1 MRFFGMALAVVA
13 MAQSAN
19 AALLSCWDFNTANG
33 VNAVVTPGVTGTG
46 TAFTNVG
53 TAGSNGIDGAIA
65 SQRWATATNVS
76 NTSAD
81 PGDSKYNTFSFTNTG
96 AFNYVLSDM
105 SLDLARVTSGT
116 PSGVI
121 RILVTQQI
129 GSGSEEEVFTV
140 TANNSNPS
148 SKGDV
153 LGGALLA
160 AGETVTYK
168 FYYSRSGT
176 SVGALIDNIKLN
188 GDLVPEPASM
198 AIFGLLGVGA
208 AARRYRRK
216 K

>member
-1 MRFFGMALAVVA
+1 MRFFGMVLAVVA

-53 TAGSNGIDGAIA
+53 TAGSNGIDGSVA
-65 SQRWATATNVS
+65 SQQWATGTNVTNS
-76 NTSAD
+76 SATS
-81 PGDSKYNTFSFTNTG
+81 GSSKYNTFSFTNTG
-96 AFNYVLSDM
+96 ANPYKLTDL
-105 SLDLARVTSGT
+105 SLDLARVGGSGT
-116 PSGVI
+116 NVI

-129 GSGSEEEVFTV
+129 GAGNEEEVFTV
-140 TANNSNPS
+140 TANNGNLTP
-148 SKGDV
+148 KGDALGDV
-153 LGGALLA
+153 LLA
-160 AGETVTYK
+160 TGETATYR
-168 FYYSRSGT
+168 FYYSRSG
-176 SVGALIDNIKLN
+176 SANGALIDNIKLN